1 MVVLVT
7 DDVNEAGS
15 GQAGDDRQTV
25 DNNITLIVSG
35 TVGAAVVL
43 LILTALVFRYLKPRL
58 QNKPTSIR

>member
-1 MVVLVT
+1 MVLAT
-7 DDVNEAGS
+7 DDVSEAGS

-43 LILTALVFRYLKPRL
+43 LILTALVIRYLTTRL

>member
-1 MVVLVT
+1 MVLVT
-7 DDVNEAGS
+7 DDVSEAGS

-43 LILTALVFRYLKPRL
+43 LILTALVFRYLKTRQ
-58 QNKPTSIR
+58 QNKPTTIR